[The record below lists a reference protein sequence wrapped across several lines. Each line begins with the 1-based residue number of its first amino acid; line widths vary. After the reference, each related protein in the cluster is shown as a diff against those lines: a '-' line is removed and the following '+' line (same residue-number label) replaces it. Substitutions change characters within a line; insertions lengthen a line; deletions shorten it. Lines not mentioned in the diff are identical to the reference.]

1 MGVFFISRPVF
12 AWVLAIV
19 TMLAGAFALT
29 RLPITQYPDIA
40 PPTIRIGASYPGAT
54 AEAVQSSVT
63 QVIEDGL
70 SGIDGLLYMEASSS
84 RGRSSITMT
93 FSSDTDP
100 VTAQNE
106 VQTQVA
112 QIERRLPNAV
122 RQSGVTVTRSTSS
135 ILMVGAIVSR
145 DGHYDTMQLGDLL
158 TDMVEGPV
166 QRTPGVGGLNVFG
179 SGYAMRIWLDPL
191 SLVRFQ
197 LTPQD
202 VVSAVEAQNT
212 TVSVGSLGD
221 QPTVRGQ
228 QFTANV
234 TAQSQL
240 TSVEDFRAIILKTD
254 TDGSVVRLADVAR
267 VEIGLS
273 SYSGGSRFNGE
284 VAAGFGVN
292 LADGANA
299 VRTAQEVRA
308 TLERLTPAL
317 PEGVGFEI
325 AFDTSPF
332 VELSIERVYH
342 TLAEAAVLVVLV
354 LLVFLQTWRATL
366 IPMIAVPVVLL
377 GTLVALSV
385 AGFTINTL
393 TLFALVLSIGLL
405 VDDAIVVVEN
415 VERLMRDEGM
425 DPITAT
431 RQSMGEITGALIGI
445 VVVLSAVFLPMAF
458 FPGAAGVI
466 YRQFSLTIIAAMVLS
481 LGVAVILTP
490 ALCGALLRHGDGE
503 VRFAPARWFN
513 RGLDRLRDGYGH
525 VVARLIRNP
534 LLVVLLLVVVVVAS
548 WQVWGRLHSSFLP
561 QEDQGVLMARV
572 SLTEGSTASQT
583 LAVVEKLERHLL
595 EEEGAAIESA
605 FTALGWGFG
614 GNSQANAMMFI
625 KLRPY
630 AERTD
635 PTLSAAAVSQRVT
648 RAFSHE
654 RAGRVMVMQPPT
666 VRNLGNQAGFSGYL
680 VDYGRHGSEALQAAA
695 EELERLAATD
705 PRLSNFDTG
714 AAEDQPALNIAIDQ
728 QKAESFGLSL
738 REINAML
745 SVVFSGQDVND
756 FILGDS
762 LRPVIVQADAPWRMQ
777 PDDIEAWYA
786 RNSKGEMVPFTAFIA
801 TSWQPVA
808 PGLSRLDGTPALSLS
823 GGPGDEASSGQAM
836 DAVEELVAQIP
847 GGYGVEWTGISYQ
860 ERQSGTQA
868 PILYALSALIVFLA
882 LAALYES
889 WSVPFSVMLSVPVG
903 VLGAL
908 LAAWVLGQA
917 DDVYFKVGIL
927 TTIGL
932 AARNAILIVEF
943 AKTLYED
950 GMDLAEAAL
959 LAARQRLRPI
969 LMTTLTFGFGVL
981 PLAVATGAGAAAQN
995 AIGIAVLG
1003 GMITSTVIAIF
1014 IVPALYVAVQ
1024 RLAGPGR
1031 ARHAGARVGEALKP

>member
-19 TMLAGAFALT
+19 TMLAGGFALT
-29 RLPITQYPDIA
+29 RLPVTQYPDIA

-54 AEAVQSSVT
+54 AQAVQSSVT

-70 SGIDGLLYMEASSS
+70 TGIDGLLYMEASSRQG
-84 RGRSSITMT
+84 RGSITMT

-100 VTAQNE
+100 VVAQSE
-106 VQTQVA
+106 VQTQIA

-135 ILMVGAIVSR
+135 ILMVGALVSS
-145 DGHYDTMQLGDLL
+145 DGRFDSMQLGDLL

-166 QRTPGVGGLNVFG
+166 QRTPGVGGLNIFG

-202 VVSAVEAQNT
+202 VVAAVEAQNT

-221 QPTVRGQ
+221 QPTLRGQ

-240 TSVEDFRAIILKTD
+240 TSVEDFRAIILRTD
-254 TDGSVVRLADVAR
+254 ADGSAVHLADVAR

-284 VAAGFGVN
+284 AAAGFGVN
-292 LADGANA
+292 LAEGANA
-299 VRTAQEVRA
+299 VRTAAEVRA
-308 TLERLTPAL
+308 TMERLTPAL
-317 PEGVGFEI
+317 PEGVHFEV

-332 VELSIERVYH
+332 VELSIQRVYH

-354 LLVFLQTWRATL
+354 LLVFLQTWRATI

-377 GTLVALSV
+377 GTLVALAV

-415 VERLMRDEGM
+415 VERLMREEGLG
-425 DPITAT
+425 PVEAT

-466 YRQFSLTIIAAMVLS
+466 YRQFSLTIIAAMALS
-481 LGVAVILTP
+481 LGVALILTP
-490 ALCGALLRHGDGE
+490 ALCAALLRHGGE

-513 RGLDRLRDGYGH
+513 RGLDRLRDGYGR
-525 VVARLIRNP
+525 VVAHLIRHP
-534 LLVVLLLVVVVVAS
+534 LLVVALLLAVVGAS
-548 WQVWGRLHSSFLP
+548 WQVWGRLHASFLP

-572 SLTEGSTASQT
+572 ALSEGSTVAQT
-583 LAVVEKLERHLL
+583 LSVVERLERHLL
-595 EEEGAAIESA
+595 EQESAAVESA
-605 FTALGWGFG
+605 FAAMGWGFG
-614 GNSQANAMMFI
+614 GNSQASAMLFI

-630 AERTD
+630 AERTA
-635 PTLSAAAVSQRVT
+635 PELSSAAVARRVS
-648 RAFSHE
+648 RAFEGE
-654 RAGRVMVMQPPT
+654 RAGRVMVNEPPT

-680 VDYGRHGSEALQAAA
+680 VDYGRHGTDSLQDAARALEDLA
-695 EELERLAATD
+695 ETD

-714 AAEDQPALNIAIDQ
+714 AAEDEPALNIAIDQ
-728 QKAESFGLSL
+728 QKAESLGLSL
-738 REINAML
+738 REINTML
-745 SVVFSGQDVND
+745 SVVFAGQNVND

-762 LRPVIVQADAPWRMQ
+762 LRPVYVQADAPYRMQ
-777 PDDIEAWYA
+777 PEDIGAWYA
-786 RNSKGEMVPFTAFIA
+786 RNNKGEMVPFTAFIT

-808 PGLSRLDGTPALSLS
+808 PGLSRIDGTPALSVS
-823 GGPGDEASSGQAM
+823 GAPGEGASSGQAM
-836 DAVEELVAQIP
+836 DAVEDLVAQLP
-847 GGYGVEWTGISYQ
+847 GGYGVQWTGISYQ
-860 ERQSGTQA
+860 ERQSGAQA
-868 PILYALSALIVFLA
+868 PMLYALSGLIVFLA

-908 LAAWVLGQA
+908 LAAWTLGQA

-943 AKTLYED
+943 AKTLYEG
-950 GMDLAEAAL
+950 GMDLAEAAT

-981 PLAVATGAGAAAQN
+981 PLALATGAGAAAQN

-1003 GMITSTVIAIF
+1003 GMITSTAIAIF
-1014 IVPALYVAVQ
+1014 IVPSLYVAVQ
-1024 RLAGPGR
+1024 RLAGPPR
-1031 ARHAGARVGEALKP
+1031 MREAEAHA

>member
-19 TMLAGAFALT
+19 TMLAGLFALT
-29 RLPITQYPDIA
+29 QLPVTQYPDIA
-40 PPTIRIGASYPGAT
+40 PPTIRISAGYPGAT

-70 SGIDGLLYMEASSS
+70 TGIDGLLYMEASSRQG
-84 RGRSSITMT
+84 RGSITMT

-100 VTAQNE
+100 VVAQSE
-106 VQTQVA
+106 VQTQIA
-112 QIERRLPNAV
+112 QIERRLPSAV

-135 ILMVGAIVSR
+135 ILMVGALVSE
-145 DGHYDTMQLGDLL
+145 DGRHSTMQLGDLL
-158 TDMVEGPV
+158 TDMVEGPM
-166 QRTPGVGGLNVFG
+166 QRTPGVGGLNIFG

-202 VVSAVEAQNT
+202 VVAAVEAQNT
-212 TVSVGSLGD
+212 TVSVGSLGE

-240 TSVEDFRAIILKTD
+240 TSVEDFRAIILRSD
-254 TDGSVVRLADVAR
+254 TDGGVVHLADVAR

-273 SYSGGSRFNGE
+273 SYSGGARFNGE
-284 VAAGFGVN
+284 AAAGFGVN
-292 LADGANA
+292 MADGANA
-299 VRTAQEVRA
+299 VRTATEVRA
-308 TLERLTPAL
+308 TMDRLTPAL
-317 PEGVGFEI
+317 PDGVHFEV

-332 VELSIERVYH
+332 VELSIQRVYH
-342 TLAEAAVLVVLV
+342 TLAEAAALVVLV
-354 LLVFLQTWRATL
+354 LLVFLQTWRATI

-377 GTLVALSV
+377 GTLVVLAV

-415 VERLMRDEGM
+415 VERLMRDEGLG
-425 DPITAT
+425 PVEAT
-431 RQSMGEITGALIGI
+431 RQSMGEITGALVGI

-466 YRQFSLTIIAAMVLS
+466 YRQFSLTIIAAMALS
-481 LGVAVILTP
+481 LAVAVILTP
-490 ALCGALLRHGDGE
+490 ALCAALLRHGHAQPD
-503 VRFAPARWFN
+503 FAPARWFN
-513 RGLDRLRDGYGH
+513 HGLDRVRDGYGH
-525 VVARLIRNP
+525 VVAHLIRHP
-534 LLVVLLLVVVVVAS
+534 ALVMLLLVAVVGAS
-548 WQVWGRLHSSFLP
+548 WQVWGRLQSSFLP
-561 QEDQGVLMARV
+561 REDQGVLMARV
-572 SLTEGSTASQT
+572 ALTEGSTVAQT
-583 LAVVEKLERHLL
+583 GAVVEKLERHLL
-595 EEEGAAIESA
+595 EQESAAIDSA
-605 FTALGWGFG
+605 FAAMGWGFG
-614 GNSQANAMMFI
+614 GSSQANAMLFI
-625 KLRPY
+625 KLHPY
-630 AERTD
+630 AMRTD
-635 PTLSAAAVSQRVT
+635 PDLSAAAVARRVN
-648 RAFSHE
+648 RAFEGE
-654 RAGRVMVMQPPT
+654 RAGRVTVNEPPT

-680 VDYGRHGSEALQAAA
+680 VDYGRHGTERLQAAA
-695 EELERLAATD
+695 RTLEDLAAAD
-705 PRLSNFDTG
+705 PRIDNFDSG
-714 AAEDQPALNIAIDQ
+714 AAEDEPALNIRIDQ

-745 SVVFSGQDVND
+745 STIFAGENVND

-762 LRPVIVQADAPWRMQ
+762 LRPVHVQADAPYRMQ
-777 PDDIEAWYA
+777 PDDIGAWYA
-786 RNSKGEMVPFTAFIA
+786 RNNKGEMVPFTAFIT
-801 TSWQPVA
+801 TSWEPVA
-808 PGLSRLDGTPALSLS
+808 PTLARIDGTPALSVS
-823 GGPGDEASSGQAM
+823 GAPGEGASSGQAM
-836 DAVEELVAQIP
+836 DAVEDLVAQLP
-847 GGYGVEWTGISYQ
+847 GGYGVQWTGISYQ

-868 PILYALSALIVFLA
+868 PLLYALSGLIVFLA

-889 WSVPFSVMLSVPVG
+889 WTVPFSVMLSVPVG

-908 LAAWVLGQA
+908 VAAWALGQA

-927 TTIGL
+927 ATVGL

-950 GMDLAEAAL
+950 GMDLAEAAT

-981 PLAVATGAGAAAQN
+981 PLALATGAGAAAQN

-1003 GMITSTVIAIF
+1003 GMVTSTFIAIF
-1014 IVPALYVAVQ
+1014 IVPSLYVAIQ
-1024 RLAGPGR
+1024 GLAGRRGRVAQVPG
-1031 ARHAGARVGEALKP
+1031 